1 MDPRPDRKGQA
12 RKQRRDT
19 DFAGGDAQVIAEEA
33 PVETQGEGQ
42 HRREPGE
49 AIEGESPKNVPRKPS
64 QVSVRT
70 PTTQAMKRNS
80 ATLTGRFCSP

>member
-1 MDPRPDRKGQA
+1 
-12 RKQRRDT
+12 
-19 DFAGGDAQVIAEEA
+19 VVAEEA

-49 AIEGESPKNVPRKPS
+49 AIEGVVSENVPRRPS

-80 ATLTGRFCSP
+80 ATMTGRPPRPGSEAQPAAETARINRTVAG